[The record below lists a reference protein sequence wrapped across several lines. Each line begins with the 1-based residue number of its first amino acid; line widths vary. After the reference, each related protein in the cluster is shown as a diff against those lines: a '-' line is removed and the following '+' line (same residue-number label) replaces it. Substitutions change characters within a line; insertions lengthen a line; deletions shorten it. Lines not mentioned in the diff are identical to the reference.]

1 MERLKN
7 IRSVMVQT
15 EVVEVPSVEVGGIEE
30 IIRGIEAAGKET
42 PEKIRIE
49 EEVVQKPSP

>member
-1 MERLKN
+1 
-7 IRSVMVQT
+7 MVQT